1 MIRYIDPL
9 QIAPAR
15 ERDAREGLSLLYRAI
30 NITFRESHERPP
42 VRARAR
48 KRVAFCL
55 WTKAGFR
62 GYKYVGLRN
71 GLYSPPSPSC
81 PPRIIYFIAL

>member
-48 KRVAFCL
+48 AKEGSL
-55 WTKAGFR
+55 LSLDKGWISW
-62 GYKYVGLRN
+62 L
-71 GLYSPPSPSC
+71 
-81 PPRIIYFIAL
+81 